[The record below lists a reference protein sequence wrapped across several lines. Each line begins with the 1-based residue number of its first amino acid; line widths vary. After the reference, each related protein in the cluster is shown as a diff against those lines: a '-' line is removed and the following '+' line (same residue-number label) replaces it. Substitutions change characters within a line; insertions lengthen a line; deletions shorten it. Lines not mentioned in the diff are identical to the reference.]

1 LKNLTYEQE
10 FSLKQI
16 ILKRSL
22 IFLVLIKIFI
32 NDPNEIIGSLTLRF
46 LKTFIISHV
55 EATNLLLNLFPATL
69 FYYIDKNKP
78 NPINWQDDE
87 WDAFF
92 NNLTKDFNSTQLIWN
107 DYCRKEL
114 LDFLENIIQNYENF
128 SKNFNIIHSLKIG
141 EIIDVSNMQYRVYKI
156 IITGIF

>member
-1 LKNLTYEQE
+1 
-10 FSLKQI
+10 
-16 ILKRSL
+16 
-22 IFLVLIKIFI
+22 
-32 NDPNEIIGSLTLRF
+32 LTLKF

-69 FYYIDKNKP
+69 FYNIDKNKP

-128 SKNFNIIHSLKIG
+128 SQNFNIIHSLKIG